1 MTVELINVIAGIGWE
16 PEIRGILTVL
26 VGFSVLMGSTY
37 LLVATNTGARLGML
51 ISLAG
56 LFGFLCILTL
66 FWWLVPPGIGPRGT
80 GASWQ
85 PVEVY
90 VEDAQPPQ
98 TDAAQELP
106 PRDEMPDPE
115 QIVADN
121 PDIAGEFTRTPIL
134 SDIAGI
140 DPDLVPG
147 GDELGGWTV
156 VSTANAG
163 EAQAT
168 ADEYLTTESGRFGSA
183 TEYVKLDAFETGGKP
198 KRTVA
203 CPDDGDLLCRA
214 WHRIKIALT
223 PTHPAHYAIVQVQPV
238 LTQEAVPGAAPPLP
252 VVDESQPVI
261 SVVMVRDLGNVRQLP
276 ATYFVISLSLFVVF
290 ALMLHYREK
299 TLQRNLAEA
308 EAEAEGSRA

>member
-1 MTVELINVIAGIGWE
+1 VSVELINVIAGIGWE

-26 VGFSVLMGSTY
+26 VGFVVLMGSTY

-56 LFGFLCILTL
+56 LFGFMVVLTL
-66 FWWLVPPGIGPRGT
+66 FWWLVPPGIGPRGNP
-80 GASWQ
+80 ASWQ

-90 VEDAQPPQ
+90 VEDQQPPQ
-98 TDAAQELP
+98 TDEAAELP
-106 PRDEMPDPE
+106 RRDELPDPE

-121 PDIAGEFTRTPIL
+121 AEQLEGEFARTPVL
-134 SDIAGI
+134 SDIAGV

-168 ADEYLTTESGRFGSA
+168 ADEFLVEQGLFESA
-183 TEYVKLDAFETGGKP
+183 ADYVKLDAFETGGKP

-214 WHRIKIALT
+214 WHRIKLALT
-223 PTHPAHYAIVQVQPV
+223 PTHPPHFAVVQVQPV
-238 LTQEAVPGAAPPLP
+238 LAQEAVPGAAPPLP
-252 VVDESQPVI
+252 VADESQPVV
-261 SVVMVRDLGNVRQLP
+261 SVVMVRDLGSVRQLP
-276 ATYFVISLSLFVVF
+276 ATYFVISLALFIVF

-299 TLQRNLAEA
+299 TLERNLAHAKAVEEA
-308 EAEAEGSRA
+308 RS